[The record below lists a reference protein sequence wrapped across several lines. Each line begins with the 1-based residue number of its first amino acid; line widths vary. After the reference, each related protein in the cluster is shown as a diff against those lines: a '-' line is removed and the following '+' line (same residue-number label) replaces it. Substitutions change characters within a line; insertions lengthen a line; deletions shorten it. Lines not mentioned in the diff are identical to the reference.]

1 MAYIAPTTT
10 YSKALSLAIL
20 AINIRSASRAIWRKG
35 LLATAIMAISSSQLA
50 TAQEVQEQAN
60 VFTTLSSFTDR
71 AANLA
76 IEAMSLIGIHYRRGG
91 TSPEN
96 GLDCSGLVRYVF
108 RENRVAELPRTS
120 AEMSKLG
127 EHVEQ
132 KDLQPGDL
140 VFFHTLKHAFS
151 HVGIYLGDNKF
162 IHAPSAGGAVRI
174 ESMDLSYWKKRFN
187 GARRITENSDAE
199 KNR

>member
-1 MAYIAPTTT
+1 MPVIETR
-10 YSKALSLAIL
+10 
-20 AINIRSASRAIWRKG
+20 IRTASCATGRKG
-35 LLATAIMAISSSQLA
+35 RLATAVMAILSLQVVA
-50 TAQEVQEQAN
+50 AQETQEQAN

-76 IEAMSLIGIHYRRGG
+76 IEAISLIGIHYRRGG
-91 TSPEN
+91 SSPEN

-108 RENRVAELPRTS
+108 RENRGADLPRTS

-162 IHAPSAGGAVRI
+162 IHAPSAGGTVRI